1 MAKRNIFNRVPVR
14 RVKRAGFDLSSKV
27 ITTMEMGKLYPVGTP
42 ILAIPGDKHKLS
54 HQVVAHAMPMGS
66 PAFADITMYFLDFF
80 VPFRT
85 LYPDIDEHLFERF
98 IANEP
103 LDNGETAVLPRM
115 NKTDVRGLN
124 HSTAN
129 SAGVLYSEYDSLW
142 DYFAFQTGV
151 KPEGLSA
158 PLDAPW
164 RAYWQIWNEFIRD
177 EKLQDAVDW
186 SAFAKDE
193 QTNKSFVQPAFVNYA
208 RDYLTSA
215 FLSPQQG
222 EAVSLPLSGY
232 APIVG
237 DYNVYGGTYTAVE
250 TYPPQRIAN
259 NVHFRGNEDTAQ
271 AGSALLTVGSVPTVA
286 ESNSSTMPFI
296 HTGQSTTDKHIVSG
310 YVDEQPLVAD
320 LSAAS
325 TYDINDLRLANAL
338 QRWKEINNKCGT
350 RYAEFL
356 RAQYGVAPR
365 DERLQRPEFIGGTK
379 CPIMVSQVLQT
390 SNSDSQQSP
399 TGFKYGQGMAVDSDY
414 SGTYF
419 VKEFGLIMTL
429 AYIRPKTLYQDG
441 ITREWTPETYLD
453 FMNPLYVGLGEQGI
467 KNGEVFAVNDE
478 TQNRQIWG
486 YQSMYQEL
494 RYRSDRV
501 TGKMRSN
508 VTTGM
513 NNSFD
518 YWHLGRHFESLPQL
532 NSEFIKCNPSTRIFQ
547 AGNTEIQ
554 FICEIGNI
562 VKSLRPLPYYAVPR
576 F

>member
-14 RVKRAGFDLSSKV
+14 RVKRAGFDLSSK
-27 ITTMEMGKLYPVGTP
+27 ILTTMVMGKLYPVGAP
-42 ILAIPGDKHKLS
+42 ILAIPGDKHKLG

-80 VPFRT
+80 VPFRI

-115 NKTDVRGLN
+115 NPTDVKSLA
-124 HSTAN
+124 SIPSQYTAN
-129 SAGVLYSEYDSLW
+129 NYYSQYDSLW
-142 DYFAFQTGV
+142 DYFGFQTGV
-151 KPEGLSA
+151 KPRGLSA

-164 RAYWQIWNEFIRD
+164 RAYWLIYDEFIRD
-177 EKLQDAVDW
+177 EKLEDKKDW
-186 SAFAKDE
+186 SAFAHGSDY
-193 QTNKSFVQPAFVNYA
+193 TNLEMIQPAYVNYA

-237 DYNVYGGTYTAVE
+237 DYNVYSPHSMVSRNGE
-250 TYPPQRIAN
+250 LIP
-259 NVHFRGNEDTAQ
+259 FK
-271 AGSALLTVGSVPTVA
+271 VG
-286 ESNSSTMPFI
+286 NSSTSAYNANLFVKGVVPNNEEI
-296 HTGQSTTDKHIVSG
+296 DPASESVSARVRTEEWEDG
-310 YVDEQPLVAD
+310 YEFASDSAD
-320 LSAAS
+320 LGPLRADLTSAS

-338 QRWKEINNKCGT
+338 QRWKEINNRCGT

-379 CPIMVSQVLQT
+379 CPIIVSQVLQT
-390 SNSDSQQSP
+390 SNSDSQESP

-467 KNGEVFAVNDE
+467 KNSEVFAVDDE
-478 TQNRQIWG
+478 TENRKIWG
-486 YQSMYQEL
+486 YQAMYQEL

-508 VTTGM
+508 LTTGM
-513 NNSFD
+513 SNSFD

-532 NSEFIKCNPSTRIFQ
+532 NSEFIKCKPSTRIFQ

-554 FICEIGNI
+554 FICEIGNS